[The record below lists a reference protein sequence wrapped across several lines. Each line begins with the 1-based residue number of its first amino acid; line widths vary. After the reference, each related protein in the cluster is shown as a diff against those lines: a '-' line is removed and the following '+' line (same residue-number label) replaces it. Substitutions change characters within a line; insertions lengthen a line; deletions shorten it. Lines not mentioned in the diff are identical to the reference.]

1 MPPPPSPA
9 AARMSLAGSS
19 SSQSFHVHQNQAATP
34 VQRSRG
40 FSSPSGHTS
49 DTNSLRSALTHW
61 SESDLGASLAST
73 NHPNIS
79 LASVSSQE
87 SAEGKADSS
96 VVAELWTVPVS
107 PQLKKEI
114 LAVQSSLSP
123 SSFLDG
129 IRLSCA
135 SPTLPEDRRERGHRA
150 GAFTCDALPTDNAP
164 RFAHYESP
172 TEERNPA
179 DYSTAQQSRLEQPS
193 PPSSAPA
200 AHPKAASEEWQ
211 WYHIGNHTARPA
223 RGEPFQDPA
232 RVTTQMKRL
241 NLRHHR
247 ASSQPVTKIPTQ
259 DHPTRPTAGSPCI
272 PSGVDPTMPL
282 ADSQQCIAKLT
293 NRVLTLELEL
303 VTLKAQKAQ
312 EALRCER
319 QLAIFLARQPSPS
332 PALIQQS
339 EVTLALLKDVISA
352 YEGRFQDLTQSP
364 PSMPPSTRDVG
375 YVTSDVNIT
384 AASHPLVPAA
394 NSPDMASELMALRRE
409 NELLK
414 LKLHAFNQPPSRDTV
429 PREANKHASNDKRL
443 LTRAFIHQDKQYWK
457 YQLWKVDDMNP
468 LDCRHL
474 IKDIRYSYQLIYPT
488 DTFIEMK
495 EGERRTVI
503 YIILLT
509 SFHTVLV
516 MNTVYATQEFMLL
529 FKVNDPRH
537 LMAWLSLRRL
547 KAAERRTRPG

>member
-1 MPPPPSPA
+1 MPSSPSPS
-9 AARMSLAGSS
+9 AARMSLTGSS
-19 SSQSFHVHQNQAATP
+19 SSQSSHVHQNQAATP

-61 SESDLGASLAST
+61 SESDLWASLAST

-96 VVAELWTVPVS
+96 VVAELWTVPAS
-107 PQLKKEI
+107 PPLKKEI

-123 SSFLDG
+123 SSSFLDG
-129 IRLSCA
+129 VRLSCA
-135 SPTLPEDRRERGHRA
+135 SPTLPDDGQEREHRA
-150 GAFTCDALPTDNAP
+150 GAFTRDALPTDNAP

-172 TEERNPA
+172 TEECNPQ
-179 DYSTAQQSRLEQPS
+179 DYTTEQQSKPEQPS
-193 PPSSAPA
+193 LPSPAPA

-211 WYHIGNHTARPA
+211 WYHIRNHTARPA
-223 RGEPFQDPA
+223 PDEPFQDPV
-232 RVTTQMKRL
+232 RVTTQMTRL

-247 ASSQPVTKIPTQ
+247 ASSQPVTKKPTQ
-259 DHPTRPTAGSPCI
+259 DHSTRQTADSPCI

-282 ADSQQCIAKLT
+282 ADAQQRIAKLT

-303 VTLKAQKAQ
+303 ATLKTQKAQ

-319 QLAIFLARQPSPS
+319 QLAIFLARQSSPS
-332 PALIQQS
+332 PAPIQQS
-339 EVTLALLKDVISA
+339 KVTLALLKDVISA

-375 YVTSDVNIT
+375 CVTSDVNIT

-394 NSPDMASELMALRRE
+394 NSSDMASELMALRRE

-429 PREANKHASNDKRL
+429 PRESNKHASNDKRL

-474 IKDIRYSYQLIYPT
+474 IK
-488 DTFIEMK
+488 
-495 EGERRTVI
+495 
-503 YIILLT
+503 
-509 SFHTVLV
+509 
-516 MNTVYATQEFMLL
+516 EFMLL

-537 LMAWLSLRRL
+537 LIAWLSLRRL